1 MNRNDI
7 KVPEIKTLDWHNER
21 PRFDGKIN
29 GSVAEDDVWIKDRER
44 MYIRY
49 DVRRGASKETDDQ
62 WHILIQFPSKIIQE
76 NVESFEAGKI
86 ICAHYRKLFW
96 EEFYRKMMETIFE

>member
-1 MNRNDI
+1 MNKNDI
-7 KVPEIKTLDWHNER
+7 KVPEIKSLNWQDER

-29 GSVAEDDVWIKDRER
+29 GSTAIDDVWLKDRER

-49 DVRRGASKETDDQ
+49 DVRRGASMETDNQ
-62 WHILIQFPSKIIQE
+62 WHILIQFPDKSIKE

-86 ICAHYRKLFW
+86 ICAHYRKLYW
-96 EEFYRKMMETIFE
+96 EGFYRELMRTIFK